1 MSTDTT
7 GASEIDDLDLAPYEE
22 RSEPSFRAYGIAL
35 VVLGAIGLAA
45 SFTLLVD
52 KFKLLQNPDFTPSCD
67 INPVL
72 SCGSVMV
79 KPQAGV
85 FGFPNPML
93 GLIGFSV
100 LITMGVLYASGAR
113 PRKWLLGGLVLGSLA
128 GLTFVHWLFFQSLY
142 RIGALCPWC
151 MVVWAVTIALGVWTI
166 LLSARVQW
174 PNNRTVALLFD
185 VRFLIVV
192 LWYLG
197 IGIAILVR
205 FWYYWKTVL

>member
-1 MSTDTT
+1 MEAMTDL
-7 GASEIDDLDLAPYEE
+7 ADAPEVEDDDLDLHSP
-22 RSEPSFRAYGIAL
+22 PSFRAYGVAL

-52 KFKLLQNPDFTPSCD
+52 KIKLLQDPNFTPSCD

-72 SCGSVMV
+72 SCGSVMI

-100 LITMGVLYASGAR
+100 IVTMGVLYASGAR
-113 PRKWLLGGLVLGSLA
+113 PQRWLLGGLVAGSLA
-128 GLTFVHWLFFQSLY
+128 GLAFVHWLFYQSLY
-142 RIGALCPWC
+142 EIGALCPWC
-151 MVVWAVTIALGVWTI
+151 MVVWAVTIALSVWTV
-166 LLSARVQW
+166 LLAGRVLRPQSAVIA
-174 PNNRTVALLFD
+174 TLFD
-185 VRFLIVV
+185 VRFLLIV

-197 IGIAILVR
+197 IGLAILVR
-205 FWYYWKTVL
+205 FWDYWRTLL